1 MKVKE
6 ELVEVDLE
14 AVVVVEDRLVLVE
27 NLVPAEAPVV
37 AVAQVAVAPA
47 VAQVVVQNH
56 HG

>member
-14 AVVVVEDRLVLVE
+14 AVVVVGDRLVLVE
-27 NLVPAEAPVV
+27 NLVPA
-37 AVAQVAVAPA
+37 VAQVAVAPA
-47 VAQVVVQNH
+47 VVQVAAGAQVVVQNH

>member
-14 AVVVVEDRLVLVE
+14 AVVVVEDHLVLVE
-27 NLVPAEAPVV
+27 NLVP

-47 VAQVVVQNH
+47 VVQVAAGAQVVVQNH

>member
-27 NLVPAEAPVV
+27 NLVLAEAQAVAAL
-37 AVAQVAVAPA
+37 AVAQVAV
-47 VAQVVVQNH
+47 QNH

>member
-27 NLVPAEAPVV
+27 NLVLAEAQVV
-37 AVAQVAVAPA
+37 AALAVAQVAV
-47 VAQVVVQNH
+47 QNH

>member
-27 NLVPAEAPVV
+27 NLVPA
-37 AVAQVAVAPA
+37 VAQVAVAPA

>member
-14 AVVVVEDRLVLVE
+14 AVVVVGDRLVLVE
-27 NLVPAEAPVV
+27 NLVPA
-37 AVAQVAVAPA
+37 VAQVAVAPA
-47 VAQVVVQNH
+47 VVQVAAEAQVVVQNH